1 MIGSNI
7 SGEHLESIAERMV
20 YEADLD
26 RDDHLNFNEFCQSL
40 ERIDVEKKMSIRFL
54 S

>member
-1 MIGSNI
+1 MIGNNI
-7 SGEHLESIAERMV
+7 SAEHLVSIAERMV
-20 YEADLD
+20 LEADID
-26 RDDHLNFNEFCQSL
+26 RDDHLNFEEFCQSL